1 MAFLPRKRSGDEA
14 TGIAGLQK
22 EMNGLLER
30 FFGRESM
37 PSFFGNQAFAPLLD
51 VVETREAVEVR
62 AELPGIGKEDLDI
75 SVTGDMLTIR
85 GEKKSDREEK
95 ESNYHL
101 VERSYGSFQRSVS
114 IPSYVKTDK
123 VTAEFKDGV
132 LTVTLPKKE
141 EVKSKSVKVE
151 VK

>member
-1 MAFLPRKRSGDEA
+1 MGFLPRKRTDDES

-22 EMNGLLER
+22 EMNSLFER
-30 FFGRESM
+30 FFGRESL
-37 PSFFGNQAFAPLLD
+37 PSFFGARAFAPLLD

-62 AELPGIGKEDLDI
+62 ADLPGIGKENLEI
-75 SVTGDMLTIR
+75 SVTGDMLTIK

-95 ESNYHL
+95 DQNYHL
-101 VERSYGSFQRSVS
+101 VERSCGSFQRSVS
-114 IPSYVKTDK
+114 IPSYVMTDK

-132 LTVTLPKKE
+132 LTVKLPKKE